1 MNPKL
6 IKHRN
11 RILFISI
18 AIVIISFINIGGII
32 DFYQQIVFGIAV
44 AGLVLVLTIET
55 FIRLKLDT
63 TNLFKFVDT
72 VSIIWGFFIVFYIS
86 VSFIVFPAKVNGISM
101 NPNFDDKDLIIVW
114 KLKSDYKLGDVV
126 FVNVTSERTKS
137 LVDEYFL
144 KRIIGTPGDTV
155 DVYDN
160 ILYIN
165 GTAVEE
171 TYRTKKYL
179 PGDNRDFHFNDI
191 CMIKDE
197 RCSGSIPDDYYFVMG
212 DNRPGSFDSR
222 NIGLVHIDDLFGEV
236 IFDLMRLKIW

>member
-18 AIVIISFINIGGII
+18 TIVIISFINIGGII
-32 DFYQQIVFGIAV
+32 DFYQQMVFGVAV
-44 AGLVLVLTIET
+44 AGLLLVMVIEMY
-55 FIRLKLDT
+55 IRFNLETSL
-63 TNLFKFVDT
+63 LFKFVDT
-72 VSIIWGFFIVFYIS
+72 VSVIWAFFIVFYITI
-86 VSFIVFPAKVNGISM
+86 SFIMFPARVNGISM
-101 NPNFDDKDLIIVW
+101 NPNFDDDDIILVW
-114 KLKSDYKLGDVV
+114 KLKSNYKLGDVV

-155 DVYDN
+155 EFIANV
-160 ILYIN
+160 LYIN

-171 TYRTKKYL
+171 EYDTYRT
-179 PGDNRDFHFNDI
+179 DDFSFNEV
-191 CMIKDE
+191 CTIKDE
-197 RCSGSIPDDYYFVMG
+197 RCSGSIPEDYYFIMG

-222 NIGLVHIDDLFGEV
+222 SIGLIHIDDLFGEV
-236 IFDLMRLKIW
+236 IFDLMRLEIW